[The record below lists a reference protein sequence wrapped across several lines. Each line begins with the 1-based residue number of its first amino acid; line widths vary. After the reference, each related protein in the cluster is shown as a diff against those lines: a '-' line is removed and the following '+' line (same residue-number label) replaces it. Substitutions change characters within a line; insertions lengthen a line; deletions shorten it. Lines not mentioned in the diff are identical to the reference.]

1 MGKSSKRSSKRKE
14 ESDSDEYSDDESD
27 EYSEE
32 SETSMTSAS
41 REKMKKKKELSSDEE
56 SESSAKSANSE
67 SDSSVSEK
75 SNRDYSRVSA
85 AAGLSA
91 VSGVSGISGLSGLSV
106 KKKKHKYPET
116 HEPSVVS
123 SAIPASKVVVPLK
136 DAQEY
141 DSNIDKIFEKNVR
154 RNRKGDDDVSSKAS
168 SALPVEKISR
178 NEKRK
183 KNEDASG
190 GGWAEWRS
198 IIAEKKREKNSMM
211 NVFSRALE
219 RFRQKYLIILCG
231 TAVVFLALI
240 TIRPIFILK
249 TQISRYDLPKIDHA
263 RLAFFTLFAGASL
276 FMLLSYA
283 SFPVTSK

>member
-1 MGKSSKRSSKRKE
+1 MGKSSKRKE

-56 SESSAKSANSE
+56 SESSANSE

-106 KKKKHKYPET
+106 KKKKHKYSET
-116 HEPSVVS
+116 HVPSVVS

-154 RNRKGDDDVSSKAS
+154 RNRKGDDDVSSIAS